1 MIKPNLKWSAGRVF
15 EARRSQALVL
25 LTVIIAE
32 PQVSDN
38 IISALIPEFPPLVTA
53 MLEETSKDPRLGAGR
68 VLQILCRRWQKL
80 NLLDLDTTFKIVK
93 GTNILKYIVWKC
105 SNLFFYT
112 VAAER
117 LDDTKTE
124 VRLQALQVLE
134 AALPSEVPASYSS
147 HLQLLFKTALIH
159 LDDQDKNYSSAV
171 FGNI

>member
-1 MIKPNLKWSAGRVF
+1 VIKPNLKWSAGRVF

-38 IISALIPEFPPLVTA
+38 IISALIPDFPPLITA

-93 GTNILKYIVWKC
+93 GKLFLSQISTC
-105 SNLFFYT
+105 SNLLF
-112 VAAER
+112 
-117 LDDTKTE
+117 
-124 VRLQALQVLE
+124 
-134 AALPSEVPASYSS
+134 LPSCC
-147 HLQLLFKTALIH
+147 
-159 LDDQDKNYSSAV
+159 
-171 FGNI
+171 